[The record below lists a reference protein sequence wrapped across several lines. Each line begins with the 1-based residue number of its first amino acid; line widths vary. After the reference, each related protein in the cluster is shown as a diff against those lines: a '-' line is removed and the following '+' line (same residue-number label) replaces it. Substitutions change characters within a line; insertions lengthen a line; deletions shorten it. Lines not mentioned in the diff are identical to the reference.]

1 MKRTKVLL
9 VKYFFLSLILASYAQ
24 ADEADEV
31 HSVIEKMAVFIEQ
44 GDLEALGA
52 IYAPGP
58 GVHII
63 EGTGVNHGWED
74 YRDHHLQPELQLFQ
88 NLTYRYFA
96 IEPLVKGSLAYAGF
110 QYELTADTTSGKIAS
125 TGRGT
130 AVLEKMDGKWRVV
143 HMHTSGRRI

>member
-1 MKRTKVLL
+1 MKRSTAFCINYL
-9 VKYFFLSLILASYAQ
+9 FLSIVLVSYAH
-24 ADEADEV
+24 ADEV
-31 HSVIEKMAVFIEQ
+31 GEVRSVIEKMAVLIEQ

-63 EGTGVNHGWED
+63 EGTGVNHGWAD

-110 QYELTADTTSGKIAS
+110 QYELSADTTSGEYAS
-125 TGRGT
+125 KGRGT

-143 HMHTSGRRI
+143 HMHTSGRRL